1 MTILA
6 IDSKVSPKRQYLD
19 VAHLIQLQ
27 SSEVLYLP
35 TTVALCSIPK
45 SHLTSSDGNFS
56 PPPYAYKYNYVA
68 YPNDTVCERIC
79 DDLQELRIVSVL
91 YVA

>member
-27 SSEVLYLP
+27 SSEVLCLP

-45 SHLTSSDGNFS
+45 SHL
-56 PPPYAYKYNYVA
+56 
-68 YPNDTVCERIC
+68 
-79 DDLQELRIVSVL
+79 
-91 YVA
+91 